1 MTETDFSV
9 MLNIHKKGARDTMFE
24 NIGGKIKTLATT
36 ITWVGIIGFV
46 ILGILTMDTS
56 SIAAG
61 LLIALFGS
69 LLSWIS
75 SWLLYALGELV
86 ENSQRQTELLQFIAE
101 RIRK

>member
-1 MTETDFSV
+1 
-9 MLNIHKKGARDTMFE
+9 MFE

-46 ILGILTMDTS
+46 ILGILIMDTS